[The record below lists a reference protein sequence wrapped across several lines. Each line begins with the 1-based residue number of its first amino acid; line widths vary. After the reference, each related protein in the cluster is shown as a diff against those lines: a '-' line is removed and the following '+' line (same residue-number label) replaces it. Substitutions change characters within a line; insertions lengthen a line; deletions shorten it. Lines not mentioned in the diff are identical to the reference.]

1 MKMTVAITAMESP
14 YSFTDEMITGPFKSM
29 KHQHL
34 FARENGQTIMKDIF
48 QFESPFGFVGRSVNN
63 LFLKNYMKNLLI
75 SRNKV
80 IKSHIETA
88 AQL

>member
-1 MKMTVAITAMESP
+1 
-14 YSFTDEMITGPFKSM
+14 M

-34 FARENGQTIMKDIF
+34 FARENGQTIMQDIF
-48 QFESPFGFVGRSVNN
+48 QFESPFGLVGRSVNN

-80 IKSHIETA
+80 IKSHIETT